1 MNILIT
7 GASQGIGAA
16 IATRLAHLP
25 DANLLLVAR
34 NERSLSEVAR
44 TCLAAGALGAE
55 VFPTDLTQR
64 TDVDR
69 LAHQITRQW
78 GTPDVVVNNAGVFV
92 PKPIVDT
99 DDETFRHQIDMNLTS
114 AFMISRAFLPGMYQ
128 RQSGYMIYIASIASV
143 QAHNGAAAYVASKH
157 GLLGLA
163 RSARD
168 EAKDKGVKVTTI
180 LPGATLTPSWDGVD
194 IDAERLMRPEDVAET
209 VAYCLTL
216 SPQTC
221 PEEIL
226 LRPQLGDL

>member
-1 MNILIT
+1 
-7 GASQGIGAA
+7 
-16 IATRLAHLP
+16 
-25 DANLLLVAR
+25 
-34 NERSLSEVAR
+34 
-44 TCLAAGALGAE
+44 LAAGALGAE

-99 DDETFRHQIDMNLTS
+99 DDETFRHQMDMNLTS